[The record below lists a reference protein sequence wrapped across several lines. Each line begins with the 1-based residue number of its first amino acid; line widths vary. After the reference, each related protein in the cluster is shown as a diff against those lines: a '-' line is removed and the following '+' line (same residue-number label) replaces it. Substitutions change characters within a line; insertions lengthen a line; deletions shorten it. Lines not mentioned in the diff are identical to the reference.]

1 MSFEITKTFEVRQKL
16 FSPMKFPLQFVYDW
30 YRRAIRHPQYSW
42 LVILGTL
49 VYFISPFDI
58 SPDVFPIAG
67 QIDDFVLLTL
77 LITELF
83 SMVVERLQN
92 SNQVTV
98 EDSPEGETI
107 EVNAV
112 SVDDSSN

>member
-1 MSFEITKTFEVRQKL
+1 
-16 FSPMKFPLQFVYDW
+16 MKFPLQFIYDW
-30 YRRAIRHPQYSW
+30 YRNAIRHPQYRW
-42 LVILGTL
+42 WIILGTL
-49 VYFISPFDI
+49 VYFVSPLDF
-58 SPDVFPIAG
+58 SPDIFPIAG

-83 SMVVERLQN
+83 QMIVERLQN
-92 SNQVTV
+92 PSQVTV

>member
-1 MSFEITKTFEVRQKL
+1 
-16 FSPMKFPLQFVYDW
+16 MKFPLQFVYDW
-30 YRRAIRHPQYSW
+30 YRKIIRHPQYRW
-42 LVILGTL
+42 WVILGTL

-67 QIDDFVLLTL
+67 QIDDFMLLTL
-77 LITELF
+77 LTTEVLQ
-83 SMVVERLQN
+83 MVGEKFKN
-92 SNQVTV
+92 SNQLAV

-107 EVNAV
+107 EVSAV